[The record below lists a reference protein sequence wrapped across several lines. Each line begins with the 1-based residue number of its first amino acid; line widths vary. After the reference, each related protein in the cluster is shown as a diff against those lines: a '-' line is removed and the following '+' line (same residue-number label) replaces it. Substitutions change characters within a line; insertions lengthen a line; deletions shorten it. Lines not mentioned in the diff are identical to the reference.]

1 MKKTIL
7 LWKIALLSILA
18 VSCEN
23 ELSVEFVEPSGVE
36 IDAQEEFIPNE
47 GPIQLGRKLDN
58 PYSVTNMRKALEMLP
73 ADVRGVVVAE
83 DIQPTHLY
91 LKFAP
96 ANVDELDALLW
107 SDSSLDFYSYPL
119 DYERQTGGYYRDPSL
134 PKDVPTYQ
142 YVSIPV
148 GHPIPEVC
156 KYEVLEELYIP
167 EELTELTR
175 TLSPSFV
182 NALVK
187 QSFEL
192 TDNEYDGDV
201 ISTRADGRAK
211 PYTFSGTIRAFDN
224 LVGDYVPVP
233 GAVIKCTRWFTT
245 VKAITNANGY
255 YVMERE
261 SQNEYRYAI
270 YWERDNKYD
279 IREGEYDQAV
289 TDGPKTSGSWSVDMS
304 EDNGYPRGVNFA
316 TITRAAYRYFYGNT
330 GGIYKAEPMAT
341 GDLKICYMHEYNSD
355 GSPAYFSPMVSYEIF
370 GDIFIYG
377 KEQDGDLYDTN
388 YIFSYAAHEMGHAN
402 HCVAMTK
409 NEFVEVSDLLV
420 ESWACFVHSLFFYL
434 EYGDLGVFN
443 MSSLEYGLCSYLY
456 KGYNLLHEIAL
467 WPNGNENL
475 KYSCLFIDLYDD
487 CNQHA
492 YDSSLPNDVIS
503 GYAPS
508 VLNSMVNVCYD
519 LEDVR
524 AYLKANK
531 PSDMITDTMID
542 DMIDYYI
549 ANYNE

>member
-201 ISTRADGRAK
+201 ISTRADGRANA
-211 PYTFSGTIRAFDN
+211 YTFSGTIRAFDD

-233 GAVIKCTRWFTT
+233 GAVIRCTRWFTT
-245 VKAITNANGY
+245 VKAITNTNGY

-261 SQNEYRYAI
+261 SQNEYNYAI
-270 YWERDNKYD
+270 CWERDNKYD
-279 IREGEYDQAV
+279 IREGELDQAV

-304 EDNGYPRGVNFA
+304 KDNGYPRGVNFA

-341 GDLKICYMHEYNSD
+341 GDLKICYMHEHNEND
-355 GSPAYFSPMVSYEIF
+355 WAGYFDPNVTFELT

-377 KEQDGDLYDTN
+377 KKANGSLYETQDVFMTT
-388 YIFSYAAHEMGHAN
+388 AHEMTHAN
-402 HCVAMTK
+402 QCVAMTVS
-409 NEFVEVSDLLV
+409 NYTEVDSFLK
-420 ESWACFVHSLFFYL
+420 ESWAVFGSTYLAYL
-434 EYGDLGVFN
+434 EYGELG
-443 MSSLEYGLCSYLY
+443 EYLMNNFDFEDFCTHPTYNDHFETYL
-456 KGYNLLHEIAL
+456 K
-467 WPNGNENL
+467 WPVTRHDE
-475 KYSCLFIDLYDD
+475 YSCFFIDLFDNY
-487 CNQHA
+487 NQRVELNN
-492 YDSSLPNDVIS
+492 SNLPNDVIY
-503 GYAPS
+503 GYSPS
-508 VLNSMVNVCYD
+508 VLNAMVIECYD
-519 LEDVR
+519 LEDIR
-524 AYLKANK
+524 LYLKANN
-531 PSDMITDTMID
+531 PTYITDAMID
-542 DMIDYYI
+542 MMVNYY
-549 ANYNE
+549 AETK